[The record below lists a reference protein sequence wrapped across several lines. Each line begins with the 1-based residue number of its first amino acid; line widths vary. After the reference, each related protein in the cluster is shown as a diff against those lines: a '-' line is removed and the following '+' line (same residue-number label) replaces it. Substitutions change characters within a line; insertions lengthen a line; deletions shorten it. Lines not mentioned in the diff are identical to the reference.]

1 MKYQFTKEQVQEAV
15 NNSLSIAQVCRELG
29 IRPIGGNYKTINSKL
44 KLFEIDISHFT
55 GAAWNVGL
63 RYRPVRKLIPMEE
76 ILIVDSTY
84 TNTGSLKKRLYKEG
98 LKEKK
103 CEICDITHWMDN
115 PITLELDHINGSN
128 TDNRLEN
135 LRILCPNCHSQTTSF
150 RGRNQNRSAISEKR
164 EVEYRKFK
172 ETPAEMRGNL
182 EPSLNEE
189 GAETLHGTSKFRKP
203 IEQVVCPICQEL
215 FNKRKKQKYC
225 SYECKNVAASIK
237 IPTYQDLITA
247 FEVHKNF
254 LQVGKHFNVSDN
266 SVRKWCTRYGI
277 LDMMK
282 KKSSART
289 E

>member
-1 MKYQFTKEQVQEAV
+1 MKYKFTKEQIQEAV

-29 IRPIGGNYKTINSKL
+29 IRPGGGNYKTVNMKL
-44 KLFEIDISHFT
+44 KLYNIDVSHFT
-55 GAAWNVGL
+55 GQGWNQGSMRRTTNAGIAL
-63 RYRPVRKLIPMEE
+63 EE
-76 ILIVDSTY
+76 VLIVDSSY
-84 TNTGSLKKRLYKEG
+84 LSTGSLKKRLYKEG
-98 LKEKK
+98 LKEEK
-103 CEICDITHWMDN
+103 CEICDITHWMN
-115 PITLELDHINGSN
+115 KAITLELDHINGLN
-128 TDNRLEN
+128 TDNRIEN
-135 LRILCPNCHSQTTSF
+135 LRILCPNCHSQTASF

-203 IEQVVCPICQEL
+203 LEQVTCPICQEL
-215 FNKRKKQKYC
+215 FNKKGSQKYC
-225 SYECKNVAASIK
+225 SYECKNIAASVK
-237 IPTYQDLITA
+237 IPTYQEVIEA

-266 SVRKWCTRYGI
+266 AVRKWCIRYGI